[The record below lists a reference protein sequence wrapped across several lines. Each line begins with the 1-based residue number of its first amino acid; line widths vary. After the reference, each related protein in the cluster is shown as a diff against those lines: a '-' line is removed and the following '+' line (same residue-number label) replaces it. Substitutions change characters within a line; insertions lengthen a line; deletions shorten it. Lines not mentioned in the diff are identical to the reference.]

1 MAATAAH
8 ILIVDDEP
16 HLRNVL
22 QRILEKEGYCVD
34 TAADG
39 RTALDLVK
47 KEAPDLLLL
56 DIMMPGISGREVCR
70 QVHQIAPAAR
80 VIYFTAKAEP
90 MNPSALRE
98 LGQEAD
104 ALLAKPSTARR
115 IVSKIREVLA
125 KPPR

>member
-1 MAATAAH
+1 MAAITAH
-8 ILIVDDEP
+8 ILVVDDEP
-16 HLRNVL
+16 HLRMAL
-22 QRILEKEGYCVD
+22 RRILEQVGYRVD

-39 RTALDLVK
+39 QSALDLVE

-56 DIMMPGISGREVCR
+56 DIMMPGISGREVCHEVR
-70 QVHQIAPAAR
+70 RIAPTAK

-90 MNPSALRE
+90 MNPTALHE

-104 ALLAKPSTARR
+104 ALLAKPSTTRR
-115 IVSKIREVLA
+115 IVSKVREVLA

>member
-22 QRILEKEGYCVD
+22 QRILEHEGYCVD

-39 RTALDLVK
+39 RTALDLVE

-56 DIMMPGISGREVCR
+56 DIMMPGISGREVCHEVR
-70 QVHQIAPAAR
+70 RIAPATR

-90 MNPSALRE
+90 MDPSALHE
-98 LGQEAD
+98 LGQEAE
-104 ALLAKPSTARR
+104 AVLAKPSTTRR

>member
-1 MAATAAH
+1 MAATASH

-22 QRILEKEGYCVD
+22 QRILEQEGYRVG
-34 TAADG
+34 TAPDG
-39 RTALDLVK
+39 RTALDLIE
-47 KEAPDLLLL
+47 KEAPDLILL

-70 QVHQIAPAAR
+70 EVRGTAPATK

-90 MNPSALRE
+90 MNPSALHE

-104 ALLAKPSTARR
+104 ALLAKPSTTRR
-115 IVSKIREVLA
+115 IVSKIKEVLT

>member
-1 MAATAAH
+1 MTTSAAH

-16 HLRNVL
+16 HLRTAL
-22 QRILEKEGYCVD
+22 QRILELEGYRVD
-34 TAADG
+34 TAGDG
-39 RTALDLVK
+39 QSALDMVK
-47 KEAPDLLLL
+47 KEAPDLLLV
-56 DIMMPGISGREVCR
+56 DIMMPGISGREVCQEVR
-70 QVHQIAPAAR
+70 RIAPAAK

-104 ALLAKPSTARR
+104 ALLAKPSTTRR
-115 IVSKIREVLA
+115 IVSKVKEVLA